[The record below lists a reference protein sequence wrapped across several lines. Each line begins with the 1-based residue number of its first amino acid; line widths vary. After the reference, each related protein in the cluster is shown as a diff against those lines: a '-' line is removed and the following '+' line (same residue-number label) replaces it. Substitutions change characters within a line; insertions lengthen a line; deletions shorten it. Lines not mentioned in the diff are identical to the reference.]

1 MTIGSKLYDVGSEKI
16 LTFSGVSFAKT
27 IMCNENGYYSIY
39 DSDRFGFNNPD
50 DQWDQDLDFLL
61 IGDSFV
67 NGACVN
73 RPNDIGSNLRKFN
86 LNGLNLGV
94 VGNGPLS
101 NFAVLREYYLQSK
114 NIIFFFYEGN
124 DLKNLKNEINDKYL
138 SNYLIDK
145 NFYQNLRSKQR
156 IIDDMTIER
165 INKEL
170 VKDNKKS
177 EIDYYEL
184 ILKTLKLYN
193 FRKLIFGSQEPT
205 FEKIIISI
213 KNFAEL
219 NGSNFYF
226 VYLPDYYTVKTNFKG
241 VDYFRIKKLLKK
253 LNIKFIDINEKV
265 FQKELNPVIYFPFE
279 QNGHYNEEGYK
290 NC

>member
-1 MTIGSKLYDVGSEKI
+1 
-16 LTFSGVSFAKT
+16 
-27 IMCNENGYYSIY
+27 
-39 DSDRFGFNNPD
+39 
-50 DQWDQDLDFLL
+50 
-61 IGDSFV
+61 
-67 NGACVN
+67 
-73 RPNDIGSNLRKFN
+73 
-86 LNGLNLGV
+86 
-94 VGNGPLS
+94 
-101 NFAVLREYYLQSK
+101 
-114 NIIFFFYEGN
+114 
-124 DLKNLKNEINDKYL
+124 
-138 SNYLIDK
+138 
-145 NFYQNLRSKQR
+145 
-156 IIDDMTIER
+156 MTIER

-290 NC
+290 KIADAIYETIFKK